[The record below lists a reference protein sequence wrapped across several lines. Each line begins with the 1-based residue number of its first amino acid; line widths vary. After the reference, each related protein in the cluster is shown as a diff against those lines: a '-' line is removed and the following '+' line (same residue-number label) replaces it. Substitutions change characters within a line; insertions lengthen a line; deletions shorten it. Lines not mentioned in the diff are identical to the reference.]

1 SHARHHRQSL
11 LPLHGAPLRAFL
23 FSFCAHGHLQHLDSF
38 PTRRS
43 SDLHLILLRCRI
55 CVYELCIEGRGKTWK
70 LKGLMK
76 TQLSFTSL
84 MYILRIAVLK
94 EKIFGIIAS
103 VVYNY
108 FGK

>member
-1 SHARHHRQSL
+1 SFFFFFFFQAEDGIRARNVTGVQTCA
-11 LPLHGAPLRAFL
+11 LPICNL
-23 FSFCAHGHLQHLDSF
+23 F
-38 PTRRS
+38 
-43 SDLHLILLRCRI
+43 HLILLRCRI